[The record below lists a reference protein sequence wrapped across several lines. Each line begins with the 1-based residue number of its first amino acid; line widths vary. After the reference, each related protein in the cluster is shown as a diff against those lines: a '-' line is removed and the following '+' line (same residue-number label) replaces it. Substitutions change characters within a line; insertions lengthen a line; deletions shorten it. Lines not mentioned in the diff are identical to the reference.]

1 VLAQKQQ
8 LLVRYYLWTADGPWR
23 LPSQLHYDLM
33 DRKVAL
39 PQYAGTKQK
48 VLEVLAR
55 RVGADTYSLRGQ
67 GTIVAFDE
75 DGYLK
80 RTPAEEVMGFIVE
93 RARQKLEDSS
103 NVVSIEPR
111 LRARRFKKEYSWQP
125 TRSMLHLV
133 RNDFTRG
140 ARRLRVLKRP
150 S

>member
-8 LLVRYYLWTADGPWR
+8 LLIRYYIWASDGPWR
-23 LPSQLHYDLM
+23 LPSRLHYDLM

-55 RVGADTYSLRGQ
+55 RIGVDTYSLRGQ
-67 GTIVAFDE
+67 GTIFVFDKN
-75 DGYLK
+75 GYLR

-93 RARQKLEDSS
+93 RVRQKLEHS
-103 NVVSIEPR
+103 NVVNIEPR
-111 LRARRFKKEYSWQP
+111 LRERRFKKEYSWQP
-125 TRSMLHLV
+125 TRSMLQLV
-133 RNDFTRG
+133 RNDFTPG

>member
-48 VLEVLAR
+48 VLEVFAR
-55 RVGADTYSLRGQ
+55 RIGVDTYSLQGR
-67 GTIVAFDE
+67 GTIFTFDE
-75 DGYLK
+75 NGYLK
-80 RTPAEEVMGFIVE
+80 RIPAEEVIGLNVE
-93 RARQKLEDSS
+93 RARQALRAD
-103 NVVSIEPR
+103 NVLSIEPT
-111 LRARRFKKEYSWQP
+111 LRERRFKKEYSWQP
-125 TRSMLHLV
+125 TRSMLQLV
-133 RNDFTRG
+133 RNDFAPG
-140 ARRLRVLKRP
+140 ARRVRVLKRP

>member
-8 LLVRYYLWTADGPWR
+8 LLIRYYIWASDGPWR
-23 LPSQLHYDLM
+23 LPSRLHYDLM

-55 RVGADTYSLRGQ
+55 RIGVDTYSLRGQ
-67 GTIVAFDE
+67 GTIFVFDKN
-75 DGYLK
+75 GYWK
-80 RTPAEEVMGFIVE
+80 RTPAEEVMGLIVE
-93 RARQKLEDSS
+93 RARQKLRED
-103 NVVSIEPR
+103 NVESIEPR
-111 LRARRFKKEYSWQP
+111 LRERRFKKEYSWQP
-125 TRSMLHLV
+125 TRSMLQLV
-133 RNDFTRG
+133 RNDFTPG

>member
-8 LLVRYYLWTADGPWR
+8 LLVRYYLWATDGPWR

-67 GTIVAFDE
+67 GTIFLFDKN
-75 DGYLK
+75 GFLK
-80 RTPAEEVMGFIVE
+80 RTPAEEVIGFIVE
-93 RARQKLEDSS
+93 RVRQKPEHG
-103 NVVSIEPR
+103 NVVNIGPR
-111 LRARRFKKEYSWQP
+111 LRERRFKKEYSWQP
-125 TRSMLHLV
+125 TRSMLQLV
-133 RNDFTRG
+133 RNDFTPG
-140 ARRLRVLKRP
+140 ARRVRVLKKP